1 MARIRV
7 IYDPQG
13 ETLTVYWRE
22 PSPDQVCEETGEGI
36 ILIKDRQ
43 TGEASALSAYTSAPA
58 TERRRRPSARLR
70 SKPSPRAN
78 H

>member
-22 PSPDQVCEETGEGI
+22 PSPDQVCEETGEGV

-43 TGEASALSAYTSAPA
+43 TGEVIGF
-58 TERRRRPSARLR
+58 ERLYFRPDDGEAETAFRELTVETLTQS
-70 SKPSPRAN
+70 
-78 H
+78 